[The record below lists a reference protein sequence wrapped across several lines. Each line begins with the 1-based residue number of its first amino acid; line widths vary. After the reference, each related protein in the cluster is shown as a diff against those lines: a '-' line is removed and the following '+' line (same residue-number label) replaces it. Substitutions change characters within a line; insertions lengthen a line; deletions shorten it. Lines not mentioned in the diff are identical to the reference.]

1 MIFCLFVF
9 FNLYQCVCEQ
19 RMSCKDVESYL
30 VCAVEDD
37 ERGKGIEEGN
47 HSVVLPFDSVFF
59 LSSEVLGDV
68 THGAVLQKQILSEN
82 ILFLNEMYF
91 GALLSLCWEF

>member
-1 MIFCLFVF
+1 
-9 FNLYQCVCEQ
+9 
-19 RMSCKDVESYL
+19 MSCKNAESYL

-68 THGAVLQKQILSEN
+68 THGAVLQKKNS
-82 ILFLNEMYF
+82 F
-91 GALLSLCWEF
+91 